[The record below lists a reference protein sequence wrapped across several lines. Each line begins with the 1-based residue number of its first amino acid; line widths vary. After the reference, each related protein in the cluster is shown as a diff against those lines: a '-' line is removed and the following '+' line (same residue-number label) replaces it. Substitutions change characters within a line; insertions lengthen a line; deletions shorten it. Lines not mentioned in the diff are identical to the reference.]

1 MKNSLRYH
9 PSLFALAALA
19 LTWVASPA
27 RADLLMTQKVE
38 GTGQDVEITTKCKGE
53 RLRIDV
59 APGMSMIVDTKSGA
73 MTNLMH
79 AQKSYMQIPASVAQA
94 AVENIKRQQAQA
106 GGSPASEAKPQ
117 LTATGKK
124 ETISGYASE
133 EYTTT
138 VNNMKMRLW
147 LTKALPDYQS
157 ALKQLAAATEQ
168 GPLAAQSRGM
178 GMNLDLTNLP
188 GFPMRTVLEMG
199 PSQSVTSTVTTIS
212 TKPLAD
218 TEFSVPTEYSEVKVP
233 NLTPPM
239 QAPPAP
245 PAAASPSGSGQ

>member
-1 MKNSLRYH
+1 MKNSLRFRLA
-9 PSLFALAALA
+9 PLAFAALA
-19 LTWVASPA
+19 LLWVAVPV

-94 AVENIKRQQAQA
+94 AVEGLKRQQAQA
-106 GGSPASEAKPQ
+106 GGSPAAEAKPQ

-124 ETISGYASE
+124 ETVSGYASE

-138 VNNMKMRLW
+138 VNNMKMHLW
-147 LTKALPDYQS
+147 LTKALPDYQA

-178 GMNLDLTNLP
+178 GMNLDLATLP

-199 PSQSVTSTVTTIS
+199 PTQTVTSTVTVVS
-212 TKPLAD
+212 TKPLAE

-239 QAPPAP
+239 QAPPAAP
-245 PAAASPSGSGQ
+245 SPSGGGQ